1 MELAEAYSEY
11 ALYLRIERGLAA
23 STLKEYERDLGRY
36 LDHLVTAGACDV
48 EDVTPDDVSAFQ
60 QRLFK
65 EGAAASTVR
74 RRMSAVKGFHR
85 FCVQEGFTEH
95 NPATPVRS
103 PKMPEKLPDVISV
116 EDACALLDGITGAR
130 PQDARDRALL
140 EVLYGCGLRASEA
153 CALDVTDVFLDQG
166 FLRVFGKGSKERMVP
181 ISGTAVTALADYLG
195 TPRAE
200 LSLRAKKV
208 VPADLGAVFLNARG
222 GRLTRQGLFK
232 IVGAAGAAVGLSGL
246 HPHTLRHSFA
256 THMLNGGADLRVIQE
271 ILGHADISTTQI
283 YTHVDRQ
290 HLTEEYL
297 AAHPRARSGHSGSCA
312 TIP

>member
-1 MELAEAYSEY
+1 MKLEAAYAEY
-11 ALYLRIERGLAA
+11 LLHLRIERGLAA
-23 STLKEYERDLGRY
+23 STLEGYERDLALYG
-36 LDHLVTAGACDV
+36 DHLDAAGAHEVDDV
-48 EDVTPDDVSAFQ
+48 ASDDVSSFQ
-60 QRLFK
+60 QQLFK

-85 FCVQEGFTEH
+85 FCVQEGFTER
-95 NPATPVRS
+95 NPAVPVRS

-116 EDACALLDGITGAR
+116 EDACALLDSITGTR
-130 PQDARDRALL
+130 PQDMRDRALL
-140 EVLYGCGLRASEA
+140 EVLYGCGVRASEA
-153 CALDVTDVFLDQG
+153 CGLDVTDVFLAEG

-181 ISGTAVTALADYLG
+181 ISGMAAVALADYLG
-195 TPRAE
+195 PARAE

-222 GRLTRQGLFK
+222 GRLSRQGLFK
-232 IVGAAGAAVGLSGL
+232 IVGAAGAAIGMEGL

-297 AAHPRARSGHSGSCA
+297 AAHPRAKAGA
-312 TIP
+312 

>member
-1 MELAEAYSEY
+1 MKLEAAFAEY
-11 ALYLRIERGLAA
+11 LLHLRIERGLAA
-23 STLKEYERDLGRY
+23 STLSEYERDLALYGKHLGR
-36 LDHLVTAGACDV
+36 AGVQEVDDV
-48 EDVTPDDVSAFQ
+48 SSDDVSAFQ
-60 QRLFK
+60 QELFK
-65 EGAAASTVR
+65 QGASASTVR

-85 FCVQEGFTEH
+85 FCVQEGFTER
-95 NPATPVRS
+95 NPSVPVRS
-103 PKMPEKLPDVISV
+103 PKMPEKLPDVVSV
-116 EDACALLDGITGAR
+116 EDACALLDSITGTR
-130 PQDARDRALL
+130 PQDMRDRALL
-140 EVLYGCGLRASEA
+140 EVLYGCGVRASEA
-153 CALDVTDVFLDQG
+153 CGLDVTDVFLDQG

-181 ISGTAVTALADYLG
+181 ISGTAATALADYLG
-195 TPRAE
+195 APRAE

-232 IVGAAGAAVGLSGL
+232 IVGAAGAAVGLPGL

-297 AAHPRARSGHSGSCA
+297 AAHPRAKMEA
-312 TIP
+312 